1 MILSDF
7 LERYDSMNIQTTL
20 FAITTTLV
28 LVAAARFINQF
39 VMNVRL
45 TESLVQRDNPAIGVQ
60 IAGYLLAILL
70 IIAAVLT
77 GDGHG
82 NLANDVLSTLLYGV
96 IGIVLL
102 AVVASFA
109 LKIFLN
115 TECLESVRNG
125 NIAAAI
131 VAAASYIATG
141 LIIAACVSGEYK
153 GGTAL
158 TAVVFFCAGQASL
171 VLITFLFRRL
181 TAYDDVK
188 EILEGNL
195 AAALSYAGIVIA
207 VGIIVGHAAEG
218 DFVDYATSFA
228 GFGKALAVVVALYP
242 IRQFLVQG
250 MLLGSG
256 FSLYAGALDR
266 EICEDRN
273 INAGII
279 EAVSYIAAALMIV
292 RLM

>member
-1 MILSDF
+1 
-7 LERYDSMNIQTTL
+7 MNIQTTL
-20 FAITTTLV
+20 FIVTATLV

-39 VMNVRL
+39 IMNVRL

-60 IAGYLLAILL
+60 IAGYLLATLL
-70 IIAAVLT
+70 IIASVLT

-82 NLANDVLSTLLYGV
+82 NLAKDVLSTLLYGV
-96 IGIVLL
+96 GGIVLL
-102 AVVASFA
+102 AFVASHA
-109 LKIFLN
+109 LKLFLN

-141 LIIAACVSGEYK
+141 LVIAACVSGESK
-153 GGTAL
+153 GGTVV
-158 TAVVFFCAGQASL
+158 TAVVFFLAGQVSL
-171 VLITFLFRRL
+171 LFITFLFRRL

-188 EILEGNL
+188 EILAGNM
-195 AAALSYAGIVIA
+195 AAAFSYAGILIA

-218 DFVDYATSFA
+218 DFVDYLTSFT
-228 GFGKALAVVVALYP
+228 GFGKALVAVIALYP

-250 MLLGSG
+250 VLLGSG

-279 EAVSYIAAALMIV
+279 EAVSYIAAALMIA
-292 RLM
+292 RLS